1 MMSDNISEY
10 VTKEKNIN
18 FPPDET
24 PVQMQSTSTVQ
35 HNDAYYHHV
44 DVPDITQVFIL
55 GAAIIVLLFI
65 MLVVQLIKVFTGAK
79 KRDCIP
85 ASEIYEYFPAGKGI
99 PSCNLLSLCVLAP
112 VFCTPKKLAE
122 VSRQIIVA
130 NAQEIAWTPGSS
142 RIDGHQAENITWA
155 ISSQSPA
162 DKYDL
167 INKTSRVSPDSGL
180 LYEPDTV
187 LDHRE
192 RVRLFIQIQFP
203 HGSDWSEVLR
213 LTDIVTEKVS
223 SGRTAGGYHH
233 RHTGYTW
240 SVSVN

>member
-1 MMSDNISEY
+1 KISFP
-10 VTKEKNIN
+10 EKSGSS
-18 FPPDET
+18 PLKPEE
-24 PVQMQSTSTVQ
+24 
-35 HNDAYYHHV
+35 
-44 DVPDITQVFIL
+44 
-55 GAAIIVLLFI
+55 
-65 MLVVQLIKVFTGAK
+65 
-79 KRDCIP
+79 DC
-85 ASEIYEYFPAGKGI
+85 
-99 PSCNLLSLCVLAP
+99 CNLLSLCVLAP

-122 VSRQIIVA
+122 VSREIIVSG
-130 NAQEIAWTPGSS
+130 AQEIVWTPGSS

-223 SGRTAGGYHH
+223 SGRTAGGYYH

>member
-1 MMSDNISEY
+1 MY
-10 VTKEKNIN
+10 FIN
-18 FPPDET
+18 SLRHKKLTE
-24 PVQMQSTSTVQ
+24 
-35 HNDAYYHHV
+35 
-44 DVPDITQVFIL
+44 IL
-55 GAAIIVLLFI
+55 GKISFPEKSGSNLLKPEA
-65 MLVVQLIKVFTGAK
+65 V
-79 KRDCIP
+79 
-85 ASEIYEYFPAGKGI
+85 
-99 PSCNLLSLCVLAP
+99 SCNLLSLCVLAP
-112 VFCTPKKLAE
+112 VFCTPRKLAE
-122 VSRQIIVA
+122 VSREIIVA
-130 NAQEIAWTPGSS
+130 SAQEIAWTPGSS

-167 INKTSRVSPDSGL
+167 INKTSCVSPDSGRF
-180 LYEPDTV
+180 YEPDTV

-223 SGRTAGGYHH
+223 SGRTAGGHHH

>member
-1 MMSDNISEY
+1 MISDNISEY

-55 GAAIIVLLFI
+55 GLQLLFCSLLCWLSSLLRFL
-65 MLVVQLIKVFTGAK
+65 LVQK
-79 KRDCIP
+79 KRDYIP

-142 RIDGHQAENITWA
+142 RIDGHQGENITWA
-155 ISSQSPA
+155 LSSLSPA

-203 HGSDWSEVLR
+203 HGSDWSEILR

-233 RHTGYTW
+233 RHTGHTW